1 MSFDFTTVID
11 RHGMDSL
18 AVDGIHK
25 ALGVPEGLPRPGFD
39 VIPMWVAD
47 MSFAT
52 CPSVINAMQRRLE
65 HPIFGY
71 YDLKPEYFDSI
82 IHWQKSRNG
91 VEGLL
96 PEHIG
101 YENSVLGGVVSALKA
116 IASLG
121 DAILIHAPT
130 YVGFT
135 NALRTNGYRIVLS
148 PLVQDTSGTWRMDL
162 VDMEEKIVK
171 YNIHATIFCS
181 PHNPTGRVWERAE
194 LEAMMEL
201 FRKHDVT
208 VISDEIWSDLLLS
221 GSRHIPLQSVSED
234 AKNRTIALYA
244 PSKTFNLAGLIGSYH
259 IIYNQALRHR
269 VTREGTLTFY
279 NHQNVLSMYALL
291 GAYQPEGALWTDALC
306 QVLSNNADFAYAY
319 ITTHFDG
326 IKLTR
331 PQGTYVLFLDCS
343 EWCASHGKTLSDLLQ
358 AGWEVGVLWQDGRPF
373 HGSCHIRMNLALPTH
388 RVKEAF
394 ERLNRYVFHP

>member
-208 VISDEIWSDLLLS
+208 VISDEIWSDLLLF

-358 AGWEVGVLWQDGRPF
+358 AGWEVGVLWQGGRPF

>member
-208 VISDEIWSDLLLS
+208 VISDEIWSDLLLF

-269 VTREGTLTFY
+269 VMREGTLTFY

-394 ERLNRYVFHP
+394 ERLNRHVFHP

>member
-208 VISDEIWSDLLLS
+208 VISDEIWSDLLLF

-373 HGSCHIRMNLALPTH
+373 HGLCHIRMNLALPTH

>member
-25 ALGVPEGLPRPGFD
+25 TLGVPEGLPRPGFD

-162 VDMEEKIVK
+162 VDMEKKIVK

>member
-208 VISDEIWSDLLLS
+208 VISDEIWSDLLLF

-388 RVKEAF
+388 RIKEAF

>member
-208 VISDEIWSDLLLS
+208 VISDEIWSDLLLF

-373 HGSCHIRMNLALPTH
+373 HGSCHIRMILALPTH

>member
-208 VISDEIWSDLLLS
+208 VISDEIWSDLLLF

>member
-208 VISDEIWSDLLLS
+208 VISDEIWSDLLLF

-394 ERLNRYVFHP
+394 ERLNRHVFHP